1 MKRACRSLRKHVAVI
16 MACGVH
22 LPQCKKYTQMK
33 YGFLIF
39 LFLLLFFTS
48 LQGQSIESFITTNKE
63 STSFTLTEQ
72 GLIVPLLV
80 DSSDF
85 SGVHRA
91 VTDLMVDFKSV
102 TGKRVNSFSKLPDQ
116 TKNLII
122 IGTAGKST
130 YIDQLLK
137 KGLIDKNVL
146 IGKREKY
153 LIQTVVNPLPG
164 VQEALVIAGSDK
176 RGTIYGIYELSEQ
189 IGVSP
194 WYYWADVP
202 VRKSQNIYVNRGTY
216 TAGEPAV
223 EYRGIFINDE
233 APALTDWC
241 NASFGGFNHLF
252 YEKVFELVLRL
263 KGNFLWP
270 AMWGKAFYDDDS
282 LNAVLADEYG
292 VVIGTS
298 HHEPMGRAHDE
309 WRRYGQG
316 KWNYE
321 TNPDVLKKFWT
332 DGFKRTGSTECMI
345 TVGMRGDGDEPMSEE
360 NNIQLLEKIVTDQ
373 RTIISDISGKNPA
386 ETPQMW
392 ALYKEVQNYYDK
404 GMRVPDDITLL
415 LCDDNWGNVR
425 KLPLLNA
432 PKRKG
437 GYGMYYHFDY
447 VGDPRNYKWLNTNQI
462 ERTWEQMHLTYELG
476 VDKLWIVNVG
486 DIKPMEY
493 PISFFLDYAWN
504 PGEWN
509 AGNLKQHTINWCKQ
523 QFGEKFSSEI
533 ADLITLY
540 TKYNARRKPELLAP
554 ETYSLVNYREAE
566 LVQEEYNQLVVRAE
580 KIYNELPAD
589 LLYAYDQLVLFPIQ
603 ACANLNEMYITAARN
618 HLYAK
623 QGRNNTN
630 EMAERVKTL
639 FERDVALTDRYHT
652 QIANGKWNHMMSQTH
667 IGYTYWQQPKVQV
680 MPEVKTTEIP
690 EQAEMRLAL
699 EGTESFCSVNKDE
712 MTLPEFDSFV
722 NQRYYIDIFNGG
734 KASFD
739 YKIKS
744 KPNWV
749 LVSKSSGK
757 VETTD
762 RVWISIDW
770 KKLKYGKHQS
780 LLIISDMKGKKFT
793 VKITAVKLKPIKA
806 TRPTFAESNGYVSIE
821 SEHFS
826 AVRNTPD
833 MIWNVIPNLGK
844 TLSGITPFPVTA
856 TPEKYDSLSLE
867 YDVYLRSNGEAK
879 LILYLSPTL
888 NYNENKG
895 LRYAVSIDGGEEQI
909 INFNEKFTD
918 SEWKT
923 WVADNIIKSVT
934 VHNIAEPGLHSIHYR
949 VLDAGVVLQKL
960 VLDLG
965 GGKSGYLGAP
975 ESIDI
980 LNKYI
985 N

>member
-1 MKRACRSLRKHVAVI
+1 
-16 MACGVH
+16 
-22 LPQCKKYTQMK
+22 MK
-33 YGFLIF
+33 YGFLAF
-39 LFLLLFFTS
+39 LSLLLSFTS
-48 LQGQSIESFITTNKE
+48 LKGQSIESFIATNKE

-72 GLIVPLLV
+72 GLTVPLLV
-80 DSSDF
+80 DSADF

-91 VTDLMVDFKSV
+91 VTDLMVDFESV
-102 TGKRVNSFSKLPDQ
+102 TGKRVNSFLKLPYQ

-122 IGTAGKST
+122 IGTAGKSS
-130 YIDQLLK
+130 YIDQLLQK
-137 KGLIDKNVL
+137 ELIDKDAL

-176 RGTIYGIYELSEQ
+176 RGTIFGIYELSEQ

-202 VRKSQNIYVNRGTY
+202 ARKSENLYFTRGTY
-216 TAGEPAV
+216 TEGEPAV

-233 APALTDWC
+233 APALADWC
-241 NASFGGFNHLF
+241 RMTYGGFNHKF
-252 YEKVFELVLRL
+252 YEKVYELILRL

-270 AMWGKAFYDDDS
+270 AMWGRALYDDDPLS
-282 LNAVLADEYG
+282 GPLADEYG
-292 VVIGTS
+292 IVIGTS

-321 TNPDVLKKFWT
+321 TNPDVLKKFWAE
-332 DGFKRTGSTECMI
+332 GFKRSASMECI
-345 TVGMRGDGDEPMSEE
+345 TTVGMRGDGDEPMSEE
-360 NNIQLLEKIVTDQ
+360 DNIQLLEKIVSDQ
-373 RTIISDISGKNPA
+373 RDIIATITGKDA
-386 ETPQMW
+386 SETLQMW
-392 ALYKEVQNYYDK
+392 ALYKEVQDYYDK

-447 VGDPRNYKWLNTNQI
+447 VGDPRNYKWVNTNQI
-462 ERTWEQMHLTYELG
+462 ERTWDQMHLTYELG

-493 PISFFLDYAWN
+493 PISFFLDYSWN
-504 PGEWN
+504 PGKWN
-509 AGNLKQHTINWCKQ
+509 AGNLKQHTINWCIQ

-533 ADLITLY
+533 ADMITLY

-566 LVQEEYNQLVVRAE
+566 LVQEEYNQLAVRAE
-580 KIYNELPAD
+580 KIYNELPAN

-603 ACANLNEMYITAARN
+603 ACANLNEMHITAAWN
-618 HLYAK
+618 YLYAK

-639 FERDVALTDRYHT
+639 FERDAALTDRYHT
-652 QIANGKWNHMMSQTH
+652 QMANGKWNHMMSQTH
-667 IGYTYWQQPKVQV
+667 IGYTYWQQPIVQV

-699 EGTESFCSVNKDE
+699 EGTERFCSVNKDE
-712 MTLPEFDSFV
+712 MALPEFDSFA
-722 NQRYYIDIFNGG
+722 NQRYYIDIYNGG

-744 KPNWV
+744 KPKWV

-757 VETTD
+757 VETTV

-770 KKLKYGKHQS
+770 KKINYGKHQP
-780 LLIISDMKGKKFT
+780 LLIISDTKGKEYI
-793 VKITAVKLKPIKA
+793 VKITAVKLKPIKV
-806 TRPTFAESNGYVSIE
+806 TRPTFVESNGYVSIE

-833 MIWNVIPNLGK
+833 MSWNVIPNLGK
-844 TLSGITPFPVTA
+844 TLSGITTLPVTA

-867 YDVYLRSNGEAK
+867 YDVYLRSTGEAK

-923 WVADNIIKSVT
+923 WVADNIIRSVT
-934 VHNIAEPGLHSIHYR
+934 VHTISKPGIHTIRYR
-949 VLDAGVVLQKL
+949 VLDAGIVFQKM
-960 VLDLG
+960 VFDLG
-965 GGKSGYLGAP
+965 GLKPAYLGAP
-975 ESIDI
+975 ESVDI
-980 LNKYI
+980 FKND
-985 N
+985 